1 MKELITE
8 WRKFLAEEE
17 GLPRHI
23 IFPEET
29 YNNLVLMFLR
39 DPKDYFNKNGMG
51 RIITAMNSVKRKK
64 TEGNEKVSVAQI
76 KKAIAEAEKI
86 LNDFMEIYKVSGMRR
101 PSDLFIQ
108 DEIKQLFKK
117 LVEIKTGKDRLS
129 FIKTDSL
136 FNFLWD
142 KYIRND
148 YNLRYGLETKYDKDK
163 IEEESAG
170 SKEIVDSLKK
180 YNLETINQMEESLR
194 EPIIKML
201 SSLDLD
207 SVLQAGYLIF

>member
-8 WRKFLAEEE
+8 WRKFLAEGE

-86 LNDFMEIYKVSGMRR
+86 LNDFMEIYKASGMRR
-101 PSDLFIQ
+101 PNDLFIQ

-142 KYIRND
+142 KYIRHD
-148 YNLRYGLETKYDKDK
+148 YNLRYGVETKYDKDK

-207 SVLQAGYLIF
+207 NVLQAGYLIF